1 MSKRG
6 GDAALKRVREKA
18 RQEKQ
23 EAKREKR
30 QARSEEE
37 KTLSSESADALMEEF
52 ARLSAQYEASQLT
65 EERFNTERVR
75 IFEALGVE
83 SDDD

>member
-6 GDAALKRVREKA
+6 GDAALKRAREKA

-23 EAKREKR
+23 DAKRMKR
-30 QARSEEE
+30 QARSGEEQ
-37 KTLSSESADALMEEF
+37 SISVDSADALMEEF

-65 EERFNTERVR
+65 EVQFNTERDR
-75 IFEALGVE
+75 IFTALGIAPE
-83 SDDD
+83 DD

>member
-6 GDAALKRVREKA
+6 GDAALKRAREKA

-23 EAKREKR
+23 DAKRMKR
-30 QARSEEE
+30 QARSGEEQAI
-37 KTLSSESADALMEEF
+37 SVDSADALMEEF

-65 EERFNTERVR
+65 EVQFNTERDR
-75 IFEALGVE
+75 IFTALGIAPE
-83 SDDD
+83 DD